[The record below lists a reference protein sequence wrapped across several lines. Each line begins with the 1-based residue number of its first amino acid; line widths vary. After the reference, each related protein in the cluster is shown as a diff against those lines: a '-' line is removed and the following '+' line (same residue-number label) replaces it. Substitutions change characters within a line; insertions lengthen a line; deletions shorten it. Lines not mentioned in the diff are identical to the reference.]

1 MLESYSI
8 VRNTDNVTVEEK
20 SGKDA
25 RAVKNV
31 TVNMTDK
38 PATGASGLYAKDSIT
53 VTANFVNKVYEA
65 KIKLVGA
72 DGTTAITDP
81 NLIQVMGADGKY
93 KAVQNNST
101 IDVVFDS
108 NLYIG
113 LTSAGSGYEIVNY
126 KITSAVNPS
135 QALIDT
141 KCNCNDFNYYVTKD
155 GIAEITI
162 TLKAK

>member
-1 MLESYSI
+1 MEE
-8 VRNTDNVTVEEK
+8 DN
-20 SGKDA
+20 
-25 RAVKNV
+25 
-31 TVNMTDK
+31 
-38 PATGASGLYAKDSIT
+38 IT
-53 VTANFVNKVYEA
+53 VTANFVNKVYKA
-65 KIKLVGA
+65 KIVIKGLPAVTATAAAAAEAPVVETGTGETATTVTTPTPTPTPTA
-72 DGTTAITDP
+72 DPTA